1 VRLFDDKRTNENVE
15 DEMLGKDMKCRL
27 FSFGEE
33 EG

>member
-1 VRLFDDKRTNENVE
+1 LFDDKRINENVE
-15 DEMLGKDMKCRL
+15 DEMLYWDLKCRL